1 MSYPIRLSI
10 LFAFFLSGSLVALG
24 QQQLSG
30 SYKMYIGEQPV
41 SEEKFILTINS
52 DGSRRSEAEI
62 AAGPNKSKVITMA
75 TGNRPV
81 SFSVESGNLKLLSAE
96 FSAETAKIVTAV
108 QPERSV
114 KTGASVILENTV
126 WHHFIYLFAQYDATR
141 GGQQTFKAFLPS
153 QYLEFGLQLER
164 VGFQDFT
171 VDGRTVKTESYRA
184 LSLNN
189 LVFEV
194 WTDEARVPLLIRIP
208 SQKVKV
214 IRGGAEALAAVVF
227 PPSVKASAETSDSFS
242 SEEVTVPNGDVR
254 LAGTLTLPKKGKA
267 PYPAAIIITG
277 SGGQDRDGAIGVF
290 NLYKLIAEQLSSA
303 GIAALRLDD
312 RGVGKSTAPQGR
324 TTSYL
329 DLVSDSRA
337 AFDYLYQRS
346 EIDRKKIAFIG
357 HSEGSDTA
365 LIIAAD
371 DSRVAA
377 IVLLAGSSRTI
388 ERIVLEQTLYQIALQ
403 DTIDPSDRS
412 KMPSAALNILK
423 LVEEAKSSPPPG
435 SAGTDK
441 YSYFREHAANNPLAI
456 ARRVRCPVLILN
468 GERDTQVLPYHA
480 LELAQALTEGGN
492 KEVRLRI
499 LPNLTH
505 IFTPSPLDKSVTAEA
520 ATEISRDFLQ
530 TLQNWAVGALSPAQ
544 QAGARPGGQ

>member
-1 MSYPIRLSI
+1 MSQPIRLGI
-10 LFAFFLSGSLVALG
+10 LFTFLLSLSLIVHG

-30 SYKMYIGEQPV
+30 SYKMYVGEQPV
-41 SEEKFILTINS
+41 SEEKFVLTINA

-62 AAGPNKSKVITMA
+62 AAGPNKSKVITVA

-81 SFSVESGNLKLLSAE
+81 SFLVESGNLKVLSAE
-96 FSAETAKIVTAV
+96 FSAETAKIVTAG
-108 QPERSV
+108 QSERSV
-114 KTGASVILENTV
+114 KTVASVILENTV

-141 GGQQTFKAFLPS
+141 GGQQAFKAFLPS
-153 QYLEFGLQLER
+153 QALEFGLQLER

-171 VDGRTVKTESYRA
+171 VEGRTVKTESYRA
-184 LSLNN
+184 LSINN

-208 SQKVKV
+208 SQQLKV

-227 PPSVKASAETSDSFS
+227 LPSVKAPAETNDSFS

-267 PYPAAIIITG
+267 LYPAAIIITG
-277 SGGQDRDGAIGVF
+277 SGGQDRDGAIGIF

-312 RGVGKSTAPQGR
+312 RGIGKSTAPQGR
-324 TTSYL
+324 ATSYL
-329 DLVSDSRA
+329 DLVGDSRA

-377 IVLLAGSSRTI
+377 IALLAGSSRTI
-388 ERIVLEQTLYQIALQ
+388 GRIVLEQTLYQIALQ

-412 KMPSAALNILK
+412 KMPAVALNIMK

-441 YSYFREHAANNPLAI
+441 YSYFREHAANDPLAI

-505 IFTPSPLDKSVTAEA
+505 IFTPSGLDRSVSAEA
-520 ATEISRDFLQ
+520 AAEISRDFLQ
-530 TLQNWAVGALSPAQ
+530 TLQNWAVGALGPAQ
-544 QAGARPGGQ
+544 QAGASK